1 MFKNVLLTLLL
12 IKSDSFSLNR
22 RSILGGIVGMSA
34 VDNTDSKKENIEI
47 PKEITN
53 NNFLSNKN
61 DNSELNA
68 EYGIIQELNNDIYFY
83 GPVTQR
89 SCFELKNKINE
100 LDTKSSLMQIQFHID
115 PPPIHLHIQSNGGSL
130 FHTLYIIDLI
140 KKIDTPV
147 YTYIDGFAASAATLI
162 SVVGKKRYIT
172 KNSLMLIHQ
181 LSGSDSGKYDELE
194 EQLTNMK
201 VLMTIIRNTYLNNT
215 NINPVLLNNLLKKDL
230 WLDARTCL
238 IYGLVDE
245 II

>member
-12 IKSDSFSLNR
+12 IKTDSFSLNR
-22 RSILGGIVGMSA
+22 RSVLGGILGMNVVNSK
-34 VDNTDSKKENIEI
+34 DNNKNDIEI
-47 PKEITN
+47 PKN
-53 NNFLSNKN
+53 NLLSNKK
-61 DNSELNA
+61 DNNEMNT

-100 LDTKSSLMQIQFHID
+100 LDTKSSLMQIQLHID

-140 KKIDTPV
+140 KSINTPV

-162 SVVGKKRYIT
+162 SVVGKKRFIT

-181 LSGSDSGKYDELE
+181 LSGSDSGKFDELE

>member
-22 RSILGGIVGMSA
+22 RSVLGGIVGMNA
-34 VDNTDSKKENIEI
+34 LDNTDSKKENIEI
-47 PKEITN
+47 PKETTN

-100 LDTKSSLMQIQFHID
+100 LDLRSSVYTAQYKIP
-115 PPPIHLHIQSNGGSL
+115 PPPIHLHIQSNGGSI
-130 FHTLYIIDLI
+130 FHTLYIVDLI
-140 KKIDTPV
+140 QNIDTPV

-162 SVVGKKRYIT
+162 SVVGKKRFIT

-181 LSGSDSGKYDELE
+181 LSGSDNGKFYEL
-194 EQLTNMK
+194 QDQMTNMNI
-201 VLMTIIRNTYLNNT
+201 LMNTIGNIYLNKT
-215 NINPVLLNNLLKKDL
+215 NIPPSELDVLLRKDL
-230 WLDARTCL
+230 WLDSKTCL
-238 IYGLVDE
+238 NYGLVDK

>member
-12 IKSDSFSLNR
+12 IKTDSFSLNR
-22 RSILGGIVGMSA
+22 RSVLGGILGMNVVNSK
-34 VDNTDSKKENIEI
+34 DNNKKDIEI
-47 PKEITN
+47 PKN
-53 NNFLSNKN
+53 NLLFNKKDNN
-61 DNSELNA
+61 DNNEINS

-100 LDTKSSLMQIQFHID
+100 LDTKSSLMQIQLHID

-140 KKIDTPV
+140 KSINTPV

-162 SVVGKKRYIT
+162 SVVGKKRFIT

-181 LSGSDSGKYDELE
+181 LSGSDSGKFDELE